1 MGKRRTI
8 AGILTACGAG
18 ILASCASL
26 QPSPTDAPPPPP
38 PSSDASK
45 TALRRAELAPDA
57 VSFDALLVHVPYQD
71 RALVEAFWNDV
82 DEQEIDPETR
92 RYLNE
97 QGFRAGLIGASI
109 PDSLSRLLTLKGREL
124 RSTLEEEVDP
134 SKKSTGAPVA
144 YSKPI
149 NLRAGMK
156 SVIEAR
162 GDVIPAIP
170 ILENQNGALVGKSYN
185 DAQTLFSVAIDPA
198 PDGSVRFDVTPFL
211 RYGAPR
217 LATRYQ
223 HGQLVRTQEQPTKT
237 FDALKCSL
245 ALRPGQFLAI
255 GASDAKTSALGRW
268 FFTDGGD
275 DYDQKILVLRLL
287 VTQHD
292 GEFDRFPDFREI
304 VRREN
309 EKNGVANDEFET
321 NVDLYV
327 GVEGFEKPTLTPEGA
342 LEFKP
347 EFDPN
352 AANFADY
359 NADGANEA
367 AVLEAD
373 LEKIDASA
381 PADEILEKT
390 DETERLG
397 DSRESANKG
406 ETQKME
412 RLGDLRE
419 GRDRRR

>member
-1 MGKRRTI
+1 MERRRTI

-26 QPSPTDAPPPPP
+26 QPSTNDAPPPTPTT
-38 PSSDASK
+38 DASK

-71 RALVEAFWNDV
+71 RALVEAFWSDV

-109 PDSLSRLLTLKGREL
+109 PDSLSQLLTLKGREL
-124 RSTLEEEVDP
+124 RSSLEEEVDY
-134 SKKSTGAPVA
+134 SKKSAGAPVA

-275 DYDQKILVLRLL
+275 DYDQKILILRLL

-309 EKNGVANDEFET
+309 EKNGVVSDEFES

-347 EFDPN
+347 GFDPN
-352 AANFADY
+352 ATNFADY
-359 NADGANEA
+359 DVDGANEA

-373 LEKIDASA
+373 LERLDAEA
-381 PADEILEKT
+381 PDVEEEA
-390 DETERLG
+390 ETGGMERLSNLR
-397 DSRESANKG
+397 DSDNRG
-406 ETQKME
+406 EAQEME
-412 RLGDLRE
+412 KLGDLRE
-419 GRDRRR
+419 ARPRRR

>member
-1 MGKRRTI
+1 MERRRTI

-18 ILASCASL
+18 VLASCASL
-26 QPSPTDAPPPPP
+26 QSTSNDVPPPPP
-38 PSSDASK
+38 TDASK
-45 TALRRAELAPDA
+45 TALRRVELAPDA

-71 RALVEAFWNDV
+71 RELVEAFWNDV

-124 RSTLEEEVDP
+124 RSSLEEEVDY
-134 SKKSTGAPVA
+134 SKKATGAPVA

-162 GDVIPAIP
+162 GDVIPSIP

-185 DAQTLFSVAIDPA
+185 DAQTLFSVAIDPD
-198 PDGSVRFDVTPFL
+198 PDGSVRFDVTPVL
-211 RYGAPR
+211 RYGEPR

-309 EKNGVANDEFET
+309 EKNGVASDEFAT

-347 EFDPN
+347 EQGPN

-359 NADGANEA
+359 AVDAAGEA
-367 AVLEAD
+367 AALEAD
-373 LEKIDASA
+373 LERLDPENPTPEADA
-381 PADEILEKT
+381 T
-390 DETERLG
+390 GETGRLG
-397 DSRESANKG
+397 GLRDSGSFG
-406 ETQKME
+406 EAQEME
-412 RLGDLRE
+412 KLGDLRE
-419 GRDRRR
+419 AGPNRR

>member
-1 MGKRRTI
+1 MERRKTI

-26 QPSPTDAPPPPP
+26 QPTSNDAPPPPP
-38 PSSDASK
+38 SDAPK
-45 TALRRAELAPDA
+45 TTLRRAELAPDA

-124 RSTLEEEVDP
+124 RSTLEEEVDY

-170 ILENQNGALVGKSYN
+170 ILENQNGSLVGKSYN

-309 EKNGVANDEFET
+309 EKNGVASDEFES

-327 GVEGFEKPTLTPEGA
+327 AVEGFEKPILTPEGA

-347 EFDPN
+347 EVVPN
-352 AANFADY
+352 ATNFADY
-359 NADGANEA
+359 IPDGANEA
-367 AVLEAD
+367 ATLQAEQER
-373 LEKIDASA
+373 LDAKA
-381 PADEILEKT
+381 PST
-390 DETERLG
+390 ETAEEMGGIERLNGLG
-397 DSRESANKG
+397 DSGSNG
-406 ETQKME
+406 ETREME
-412 RLGDLRE
+412 RLGDMRE
-419 GRDRRR
+419 AGPRRR

>member
-1 MGKRRTI
+1 MEKRRTI

-26 QPSPTDAPPPPP
+26 QPASKDVAPSPP
-38 PSSDASK
+38 PSNDASK
-45 TALRRAELAPDA
+45 TVLRRGALAPDA

-71 RALVEAFWNDV
+71 RELVEAFWNDV

-124 RSTLEEEVDP
+124 RSTLEEEVDY
-134 SKKSTGAPVA
+134 SKKSAGAPVA

-170 ILENQNGALVGKSYN
+170 ILENQYGALVGKSYN

-309 EKNGVANDEFET
+309 EKNGVANNEFDS
-321 NVDLYV
+321 NVELYV

-342 LEFKP
+342 LKFQP
-347 EFDPN
+347 AFDPV
-352 AANFADY
+352 ASDFADY
-359 NADGANEA
+359 DVGGGGDGETET
-367 AVLEAD
+367 LEAD
-373 LEKIDASA
+373 LETLDWAA
-381 PADEILEKT
+381 PLD
-390 DETERLG
+390 
-397 DSRESANKG
+397 ESASDAEEMKPLDNSG
-406 ETQKME
+406 EIGKT
-412 RLGDLRE
+412 G
-419 GRDRRR
+419 G

>member
-1 MGKRRTI
+1 MEKRRTI

-18 ILASCASL
+18 FLASCASL
-26 QPSPTDAPPPPP
+26 RSSSNDVPPPPL
-38 PSSDASK
+38 SDAAK
-45 TALRRAELAPDA
+45 PALRRVELAPDA

-71 RALVEAFWNDV
+71 RDLVEAFWRDV
-82 DEQEIDPETR
+82 DEQEIDPKTR

-134 SKKSTGAPVA
+134 AKKSTGAPVA

-223 HGQLVRTQEQPTKT
+223 HGQLVRAQEQPTKT

-309 EKNGVANDEFET
+309 EKNGVACDEFES

-342 LEFKP
+342 LEFRP
-347 EFDPN
+347 SFDPN

-359 NADGANEA
+359 QVDGANEA
-367 AVLEAD
+367 EVLEAD
-373 LEKIDASA
+373 LEGFVADAPSGEA
-381 PADEILEKT
+381 SEESGK
-390 DETERLG
+390 TERSG
-397 DSRESANKG
+397 DSSELGERG
-406 ETQKME
+406 ETQEME

-419 GRDRRR
+419 AKPRRR

>member
-1 MGKRRTI
+1 MEKRSAI

-18 ILASCASL
+18 ILASCASF
-26 QPSPTDAPPPPP
+26 QATSKDAPPPPTP
-38 PSSDASK
+38 ASDAAK
-45 TALRRAELAPDA
+45 TTLRRVELAPDA

-71 RALVEAFWNDV
+71 RELVEAFWRDV

-124 RSTLEEEVDP
+124 RSTLEEEVDY

-309 EKNGVANDEFET
+309 EKNGVANDEFES

-327 GVEGFEKPTLTPEGA
+327 GVEGFEKPMLTPEGA

-359 NADGANEA
+359 NVDVANEA
-367 AVLEAD
+367 AALEAD
-373 LEKIDASA
+373 LERLDAAAPSA
-381 PADEILEKT
+381 ETLETTEK
-390 DETERLG
+390 TERLG
-397 DSRESANKG
+397 ELEKRG

-412 RLGDLRE
+412 KLGDLRE
-419 GRDRRR
+419 GESRRR

>member
-1 MGKRRTI
+1 MEKRRTI

-26 QPSPTDAPPPPP
+26 RSTSNDAPPPPP
-38 PSSDASK
+38 SDASK
-45 TALRRAELAPDA
+45 TALRRVELAPDA

-71 RALVEAFWNDV
+71 RDLVEAFWNDV
-82 DEQEIDPETR
+82 DEQEIAPETR

-124 RSTLEEEVDP
+124 RSSLEEEVDY
-134 SKKSTGAPVA
+134 SKKATGAPVA

-156 SVIEAR
+156 SVVEAR

-170 ILENQNGALVGKSYN
+170 ILENQNGSLVGKTYN
-185 DAQTLFSVAIDPA
+185 DAQTFFSVAIDPA

-309 EKNGVANDEFET
+309 EKNGVANDEFAT

-347 EFDPN
+347 ESTPN

-359 NADGANEA
+359 NVDGAGEA
-367 AVLEAD
+367 EALEAD
-373 LEKIDASA
+373 LERLDAET
-381 PADEILEKT
+381 PASE
-390 DETERLG
+390 ETEETGRLG
-397 DSRESANKG
+397 GLRDSGSSG
-406 ETQKME
+406 EAQEME
-412 RLGDLRE
+412 KLGDLRE
-419 GRDRRR
+419 AKPNRR

>member
-8 AGILTACGAG
+8 AEILTACGAG

-26 QPSPTDAPPPPP
+26 QPSPNDVPPPPP
-38 PSSDASK
+38 PSSDASTK
-45 TALRRAELAPDA
+45 PILRRAELAPDA
-57 VSFDALLVHVPYQD
+57 VSFDALLVHIPYQD

-124 RSTLEEEVDP
+124 RSTLEEEVDY

-309 EKNGVANDEFET
+309 EKNGVASDEFES

-347 EFDPN
+347 EFDVN
-352 AANFADY
+352 ASDFADY
-359 NADGANEA
+359 NVDGASEA

-373 LEKIDASA
+373 LEKIDPETSG
-381 PADEILEKT
+381 DLETSEKT
-390 DETERLG
+390 
-397 DSRESANKG
+397 
-406 ETQKME
+406 E

-419 GRDRRR
+419 TAEVEKTQEIEKLGNLREGGARRR

>member
-1 MGKRRTI
+1 M
-8 AGILTACGAG
+8 
-18 ILASCASL
+18 
-26 QPSPTDAPPPPP
+26 
-38 PSSDASK
+38 
-45 TALRRAELAPDA
+45 APDA

-124 RSTLEEEVDP
+124 RSTLEEEVDY

-144 YSKPI
+144 SSKPI

-309 EKNGVANDEFET
+309 EKNGVVGDEFES

-352 AANFADY
+352 ATNFADY
-359 NADGANEA
+359 NVDAASEA
-367 AVLEAD
+367 PLLKAD
-373 LEKIDASA
+373 LEQIDPEAS
-381 PADEILEKT
+381 DRLETTEKA
-390 DETERLG
+390 ERLG
-397 DSRESANKG
+397 DLREKG
-406 ETQKME
+406 ELGEPQELE

-419 GRDRRR
+419 GKTRR